1 MLNDSYVKCRDKI
14 EEAFQSYMRIINE
27 VKVDLLASLEKNRD
41 DKQEFL
47 NTLYQKIDKQTT
59 LLQDALG

>member
-14 EEAFQSYMRIINE
+14 EEAFQYYMRIINE